1 MRLVTF
7 SAWGTQ
13 SVGALLSDDR
23 IVDLTALTKTDPQG
37 RWFQSMQDMIEA
49 GPEALR
55 LAEEIVGDPPR
66 SAIVP
71 SAEAHLLAP
80 LPRPVRM
87 RDCNLFTEHVERF
100 YERKHQ
106 LEAEAAAGSEQAAAQ
121 LAVAKRLR
129 FDLLLKRLTYYTVDP
144 LSVSGHDEDIHW
156 PAYSKI
162 ADFELEWAVVIGN
175 RGKDIPLEA
184 AADHIFGYTIFN
196 DWSARDEQLVHMEMG
211 IGPAGGKDF
220 DGAKTLGPCIATPD
234 EFRNLSDVR
243 MIARVNGEEWTNRS
257 SRNMRFTFEQ
267 AIVEMSRSRTIYPGD
282 IFASGTVLGGSA
294 VDHGR
299 SLKDGDVVELEVE
312 GIGMLR
318 NRVRMSDGQSDRS
331 RRPERG

>member
-1 MRLVTF
+1 
-7 SAWGTQ
+7 
-13 SVGALLSDDR
+13 
-23 IVDLTALTKTDPQG
+23 
-37 RWFQSMQDMIEA
+37 MQEMIE
-49 GPEALR
+49 GGTEALR
-55 LAEEIVGDPPR
+55 LAEQILSNPPR
-66 SAIVP
+66 SAILPLV
-71 SAEAHLLAP
+71 EAQLLAP

-100 YERKHQ
+100 FERKDQ

-121 LAVAKRLR
+121 LALAKRMR

-144 LSVSGHDEDIHW
+144 LSVSAHEEDIEW
-156 PAYSKI
+156 PAYSKA
-162 ADFELEWAVVIGN
+162 ADFELEWAVVIGK
-175 RGKDIPLEA
+175 RGKDVPLEA
-184 AADHIFGYTIFN
+184 AAGHIFGYTIFN
-196 DWSARDEQLVHMEMG
+196 DWSARDEQLIHMEMG
-211 IGPAGGKDF
+211 IGPGGGKDF

-234 EFRNLSDVR
+234 EFRDLSDVR

-257 SRNMRFTFEQ
+257 SRHMRFTFEQ

-312 GIGMLR
+312 SIGVLR
-318 NRVRMSDGQSDRS
+318 NRLRMRHGLSDR
-331 RRPERG
+331 